1 MKDLQRTLAGAWL
14 QMDSERSGRYPGGQV
29 RRRERRRILT
39 RHIRPVTLSCLRQGL
54 RRDAWG
60 LYFAT
65 FASNAA
71 LGRLRYLAAFPFIA
85 VAHTLLP
92 RKAD

>member
-1 MKDLQRTLAGAWL
+1 
-14 QMDSERSGRYPGGQV
+14 
-29 RRRERRRILT
+29 
-39 RHIRPVTLSCLRQGL
+39 
-54 RRDAWG
+54 